1 MPEQLRLDVQK
12 HIGASLKDLG
22 KKLFAFSR
30 MGFLV
35 FDEELGYVISVLY
48 RGHVF
53 SFGEESDEV
62 GFVVESAVVAD
73 LGCAEVCVCQ
83 QLACF
88 RHSDVVDIGYEGYA
102 CLFLEEVAE
111 CGIRHVHEL
120 GYIRQGDFLGY
131 VLLNVSAYFADAS

>member
-1 MPEQLRLDVQK
+1 MDPIEDMRL
-12 HIGASLKDLG
+12 SEKDANESKTMNTHLHVPRNHRAYIPIYLM
-22 KKLFAFSR
+22 KLVMFAFSR

-73 LGCAEVCVCQ
+73 L
-83 QLACF
+83 
-88 RHSDVVDIGYEGYA
+88 
-102 CLFLEEVAE
+102 
-111 CGIRHVHEL
+111 
-120 GYIRQGDFLGY
+120 
-131 VLLNVSAYFADAS
+131 